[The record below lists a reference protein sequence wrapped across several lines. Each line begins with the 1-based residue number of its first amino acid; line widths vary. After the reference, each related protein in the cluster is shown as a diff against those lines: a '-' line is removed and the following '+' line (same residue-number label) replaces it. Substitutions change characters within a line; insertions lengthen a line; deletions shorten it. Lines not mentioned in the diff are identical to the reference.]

1 MSPLD
6 DAAYIMCSTYKNNF
20 SARSFHVSWSR
31 KFQKCNPPS
40 QIFMKFDMLVELLFL
55 IPNIPIFSKS
65 AK

>member
-40 QIFMKFDMLVELLFL
+40 QIFMKFDSKYTNFFKIGQVEPKLW
-55 IPNIPIFSKS
+55 
-65 AK
+65 